1 MLLIF
6 IGRAVQ
12 FALLLL
18 TLRLATGFLS
28 PSEMGKVSIVTA
40 TVALFA
46 QLLLN
51 PVGMFMNRRL
61 HAWDS
66 RGQVKKYFAYFWR
79 YLLVISLC
87 SALTLVI
94 LIWLNIWN
102 PSISIYWL
110 LFLVCGNLIFTTV
123 NQVVVPGLNMFGY
136 RGWFVV
142 LSVATVS
149 TSLIFAVMLV
159 QTVSPRAEYWLS
171 GLFIG
176 QLIVGLLGKKVFFGK
191 LHHANV
197 ENSPNKKLSYSQLK
211 TLMMFAWPV
220 SIAVGLNWAQTQSY
234 RFFMENSLGLP
245 ALGLFVAGYGI
256 SVGLIAGFESVFT
269 TYFLPIFYEKVS
281 GEDRIEQGKAWS
293 SYASAILPSLLLVG
307 CLVVAAAP
315 ELTRLMLAEGY
326 KDSSQFVVWGAIAEL
341 ARVATGVYGMVAHA
355 RMKTRLLIVPNAI
368 GVVISITMILL
379 LMPKYG
385 AAGVGFALALAGI
398 SVFMATYIA
407 TRMELVTTLPFRL
420 LIQGGVMGVALMVVA
435 SIARK
440 IMGAGEI
447 VTALMLL
454 TVLAIVFLP
463 TQYWILQS
471 FVKGQ
476 K

>member
-1 MLLIF
+1 
-6 IGRAVQ
+6 
-12 FALLLL
+12 
-18 TLRLATGFLS
+18 
-28 PSEMGKVSIVTA
+28 
-40 TVALFA
+40 
-46 QLLLN
+46 
-51 PVGMFMNRRL
+51 
-61 HAWDS
+61 
-66 RGQVKKYFAYFWR
+66 
-79 YLLVISLC
+79 
-87 SALTLVI
+87 
-94 LIWLNIWN
+94 
-102 PSISIYWL
+102 
-110 LFLVCGNLIFTTV
+110 
-123 NQVVVPGLNMFGY
+123 
-136 RGWFVV
+136 
-142 LSVATVS
+142 
-149 TSLIFAVMLV
+149 
-159 QTVSPRAEYWLS
+159 
-171 GLFIG
+171 
-176 QLIVGLLGKKVFFGK
+176 
-191 LHHANV
+191 
-197 ENSPNKKLSYSQLK
+197 
-211 TLMMFAWPV
+211 
-220 SIAVGLNWAQTQSY
+220 
-234 RFFMENSLGLP
+234 
-245 ALGLFVAGYGI
+245 
-256 SVGLIAGFESVFT
+256 
-269 TYFLPIFYEKVS
+269 
-281 GEDRIEQGKAWS
+281 
-293 SYASAILPSLLLVG
+293 
-307 CLVVAAAP
+307 VVAAAP